1 MDEKHE
7 KMNDMPKSAVGETQE
22 EETKIENEVA
32 MPAAESNCTMEYSS
46 ACQEESSPESKP
58 RKKRRLFY
66 RFCKRTFDIVA
77 SFCGLIVL
85 SPVMLIIAIA
95 IKAEDKGP
103 AIFRTMRVG
112 KDCKPFRFY
121 KFRSMSLS
129 APEDCAPRLLH
140 SEDYIT
146 KVGAFLRKT
155 SLDEI
160 PQLWCILK
168 GDMSVIGPRPA
179 GLSETD
185 LISAR
190 EKTGANS
197 VLPGLTGLAQVR
209 GRDVLAAQV
218 EKKAQVDGEYVKN
231 RGFLLDIKI
240 FFLTIVKVFKNEDV
254 VEGTKAI
261 QEAEEQ
267 EEIEG

>member
-1 MDEKHE
+1 MSNSPKQETGNSKEEKT
-7 KMNDMPKSAVGETQE
+7 M
-22 EETKIENEVA
+22 IENEVA
-32 MPAAESNCTMEYSS
+32 VSEMEANCVMENIDERQR
-46 ACQEESSPESKP
+46 AQAIEP
-58 RKKRRLFY
+58 KKKKRLFY
-66 RFCKRTFDIVA
+66 RFCKRAFDICA
-77 SFCGLIVL
+77 SFLGLIVL
-85 SPVMLIIAIA
+85 SPVMLIVAIA

-129 APEDCAPRLLH
+129 APEDCAPRFLK

-160 PQLWCILK
+160 PQLLCILK
-168 GDMSVIGPRPA
+168 GDMSFVGPRPA
-179 GLSETD
+179 GLSERD
-185 LISAR
+185 LIEAR

-197 VLPGLTGLAQVR
+197 VLPGLTGLAQIN

-218 EKKAQVDGEYVKN
+218 EKKAKIDGEYVQKQ
-231 RGFLLDIKI
+231 GFWLDIKI
-240 FFLTIVKVFKNEDV
+240 FFLTIGKVFTHSDV
-254 VEGTKAI
+254 VEGREAV
-261 QEAEEQ
+261 QEATQ
-267 EEIEG
+267 EENE